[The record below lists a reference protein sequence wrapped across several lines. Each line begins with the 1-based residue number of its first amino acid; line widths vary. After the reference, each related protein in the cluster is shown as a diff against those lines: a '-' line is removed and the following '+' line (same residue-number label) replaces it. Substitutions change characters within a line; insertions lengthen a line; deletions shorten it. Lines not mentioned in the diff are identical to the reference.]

1 MSLYS
6 HILVAIDF
14 SATADHVLSKAL
26 NLARD
31 NKTKISLLH
40 VVEYLPP
47 IDYPNYYLMN
57 ANWAEE
63 EKVMLDHARDK
74 MKQFAKNHALKNV
87 TLEVEIGTPKL
98 VISHYVEQHQC
109 DLVVLGSHGRHGLSL
124 LLGSTANAVL
134 HAMPCDVLTI
144 KIEN

>member
-1 MSLYS
+1 MSRYS

-31 NKTKISLLH
+31 NKTRISLLH
-40 VVEYLPP
+40 VVEYLLP

-57 ANWAEE
+57 VNWAEE
-63 EKVMLDHARDK
+63 EKVMLDHAQDK
-74 MKQFAKNHALKNV
+74 MKQLAKNHALKNV

-98 VISHYVEQHQC
+98 VISQYIEQHQC

-134 HAMPCDVLTI
+134 HAIPCDVLTI
-144 KIEN
+144 KIEK